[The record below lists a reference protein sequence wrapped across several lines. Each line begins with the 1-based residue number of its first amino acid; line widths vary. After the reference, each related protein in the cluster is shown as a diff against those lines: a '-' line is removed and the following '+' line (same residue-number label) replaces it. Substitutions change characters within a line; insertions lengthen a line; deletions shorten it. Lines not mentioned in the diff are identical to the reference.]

1 MSLFA
6 AARAAL
12 IAAACVAAI
21 APAIAMEPWKVL
33 ADTRKATPQPPWP
46 AGDERGMANQIGPG
60 TWGRCA
66 WHLSQRKAK
75 VYELSRLQPAPDAP
89 GTRMDALG
97 RPPSGGRPAGDTS
110 AARPGIEMAVPIV
123 SSAVLLD
130 ARAHLGH
137 GQPLAAGTRITR
149 ADIEAM
155 LRTQGLRKRGIQ
167 YGDVIY
173 VYTGWSERDPAADQA
188 DPPGLAPDAVAYLG
202 ERRAVAVGMDAPIG
216 DPAPLGAQL
225 GIHPVQ
231 RAKLDELAR
240 DRVWTSCTVILPLR
254 ETGAAD
260 SPVRPVA
267 IGVPGQ

>member
-1 MSLFA
+1 MTQTDA
-6 AARAAL
+6 VRAAL
-12 IAAACVAAI
+12 LAI
-21 APAIAMEPWKVL
+21 ACACLAAPAGAMEPWKVL

-46 AGDERGMANQIGPG
+46 AGDQRGMSNQLGPA
-60 TWGRCA
+60 TWTRCA
-66 WHLSQRKAK
+66 WHMTQRGAK

-97 RPPSGGRPAGDTS
+97 RPPSGAKPAGDAEPAT
-110 AARPGIEMAVPIV
+110 PGIEMAVPIV

-130 ARAHLGH
+130 ARAQLGH
-137 GQPLAAGTRITR
+137 GQPLDAGTRITR

-155 LRTQGLRKRGIQ
+155 LHAQGLRKRGIQ
-167 YGDVIY
+167 YGDVVY
-173 VYTGWSERDPAADQA
+173 VYTGWNERDPGADPTQ
-188 DPPGLAPDAVAYLG
+188 PPGLSPDAVAYLG
-202 ERRAVAVGMDAPIG
+202 ERRAVAVGIDAPIG
-216 DPAPLGAQL
+216 EPAPLGAQL
-225 GIHPVQ
+225 GIHPVE

>member
-1 MSLFA
+1 MIRTD

-12 IAAACVAAI
+12 LAVACASLAI
-21 APAIAMEPWKVL
+21 PASAMEPWKVL

-60 TWGRCA
+60 TWARCA
-66 WHLSQRKAK
+66 WHLGQRKAR
-75 VYELSRLQPAPDAP
+75 VYELSRLQPALDAP

-97 RPPSGGRPAGDTS
+97 RPSSGAKPADDAAPAG
-110 AARPGIEMAVPIV
+110 PGIEMAVPIV
-123 SSAVLLD
+123 TSAVLLD
-130 ARAHLGH
+130 ARAQLGQ
-137 GQPLAAGTRITR
+137 GRPLEAGTRITR

-155 LRTQGLRKRGIQ
+155 LRAQGLRKRGIQ
-167 YGDVIY
+167 YGDVVY
-173 VYTGWSERDPAADQA
+173 VYTGWSERDPGADPT
-188 DPPGLAPDAVAYLG
+188 DPPGLSPDAVAYLG
-202 ERRAVAVGMDAPIG
+202 ERRAVAVGVDAPIN

-225 GIHPVQ
+225 GIHPVE